1 MKLVNVQEMK
11 QLDQLATAEYAVPG
25 ILLMDNAAQ
34 AVADAVNDSLD
45 ELDGESVVVFC
56 GGGNNGGDGF
66 GAARWT
72 GDAAA
77 ELAML
82 QKTDAKVEAIA
93 GEDDW
98 VVAEL
103 AAAKADILVDALAG
117 TGFHGDLEGDLLRAC
132 RLLNDSEKYIV
143 AVDVPTGVNADNG
156 AVSENAVRAD
166 KTVTMALL
174 KTGLLLYPGREYCGD
189 IELADIGMPAKMVE
203 ECASKKYR
211 LTDDIVRELLP

>member
-66 GAARWT
+66 GAARWLQNYGARVRVFVVGKELEAVT

-117 TGFHGDLEGDLLRAC
+117 TGFHGC
-132 RLLNDSEKYIV
+132 
-143 AVDVPTGVNADNG
+143 
-156 AVSENAVRAD
+156 
-166 KTVTMALL
+166 
-174 KTGLLLYPGREYCGD
+174 LLYTSPSPRD
-189 IELADIGMPAKMVE
+189 T
-203 ECASKKYR
+203 R
-211 LTDDIVRELLP
+211 

>member
-66 GAARWT
+66 GAARWLQNYGARVRVFVVGKALDAVT

-93 GEDDW
+93 SEDDW
-98 VVAEL
+98 LLAEL
-103 AAAKADILVDALAG
+103 AAAKADLLVTAAVCKGDFIPNLILKIGVCVAAIYLFASAAY
-117 TGFHGDLEGDLLRAC
+117 TITLSHEEYVVESKQIVS
-132 RLLNDSEKYIV
+132 LNDKDKLSGAFV
-143 AVDVPTGVNADNG
+143 LGSG
-156 AVSENAVRAD
+156 AVNETSYYVYNY
-166 KTVTMALL
+166 KLH
-174 KTGLLLYPGREYCGD
+174 
-189 IELADIGMPAKMVE
+189 
-203 ECASKKYR
+203 
-211 LTDDIVRELLP
+211 